1 MIVVFVN
8 SCREVRLM
16 RKDLLRPSTGQRE
29 HDEKKRCCEDGGCQL
44 RRCHN
49 RLTIK
54 GRARS
59 ADTTM
64 AFQGLQPRT
73 VSNEKNSL
81 QILAPIARIFL

>member
-1 MIVVFVN
+1 M
-8 SCREVRLM
+8 
-16 RKDLLRPSTGQRE
+16 
-29 HDEKKRCCEDGGCQL
+29 

-81 QILAPIARIFL
+81 PRLAPIARIFL